1 MSSRGFFSIVQYCP
15 DLDRGECANVG
26 VVLCVPELGY
36 LGVRM
41 SENNEGP
48 KQRFGA
54 TAFDDF
60 QLTAAKA
67 AIEGRLRA
75 EGAAWTEPSQVIDF
89 ARREANNLQL
99 TKPRTMLSLSP
110 SEDLAELFY
119 RMVFVERRTKSRV
132 AKPNLKVLLEE
143 RAPEVPWLR
152 DVEVELPRLGALKA
166 PYAYRNGALNLIR
179 PESFPMDERV
189 ATQRASELA
198 VKSHILHGMPGESRK
213 LIVVGAFDASATQE
227 LKERLGFV
235 LAEHEARLVHEAEL
249 PEFVE
254 QVKAEAHS

>member
-67 AIEGRLRA
+67 AIEGRIRA
-75 EGAAWTEPSQVIDF
+75 EGAAWTEPSQV
-89 ARREANNLQL
+89 
-99 TKPRTMLSLSP
+99 SP
-110 SEDLAELFY
+110 SEDLAELFH